1 MRFVLRIFLVAIVAF
16 RLAGCHRTA
25 DEVQVREAIAASVSA
40 AEAGHARDA
49 VDALSD
55 GFDGNVGQLD
65 KRGLA
70 NLVRASALRGQKIH
84 ALTGPVL
91 VERRGERMIA
101 TFTVTLAAGS
111 GLLPDDAG
119 AYRVESGWRKEGGEW
134 RCFTATWSRA
144 L

>member
-1 MRFVLRIFLVAIVAF
+1 MRFVLRIFLVLMIAAG
-16 RLAGCHRTA
+16 LAGCHRTA
-25 DEVQVREAIAASVSA
+25 DEAQVREAIAASLSA
-40 AEAGHARDA
+40 AEAGHAGDA
-49 VDALSD
+49 VNALSD

-65 KRGLA
+65 KRGLG
-70 NLVRASALRGQKIH
+70 NLIRVLAFRGRKIH
-84 ALTGPVL
+84 ALTGPVS

-119 AYRVESGWRKEGGEW
+119 AYRVESGWRKEDGEW